1 MSRVHAIACIHFCV
15 IGYVLVTN
23 QPRGARE
30 PALRRCAVLVCR
42 AQAPLNH
49 DFSLAIYGPFRD
61 PYGEGRAAVKADGII
76 GRAAAARTRPLLK
89 TPNPV
94 AS

>member
-1 MSRVHAIACIHFCV
+1 MKPATQAHTMSRVHAIACIHFCV
-15 IGYVLVTN
+15 ISYVLVTN

-49 DFSLAIYGPFRD
+49 DFSLAIYG
-61 PYGEGRAAVKADGII
+61 EGRAAVEADGII
-76 GRAAAARTRPLLK
+76 GRAAAARTR
-89 TPNPV
+89 
-94 AS
+94 

>member
-1 MSRVHAIACIHFCV
+1 MKPATQAHTMSRVHVIACIHFCV

-49 DFSLAIYGPFRD
+49 DFSLAIYG
-61 PYGEGRAAVKADGII
+61 EGRAAVEADGII
-76 GRAAAARTRPLLK
+76 GRAAAARTRAIIKSVMP
-89 TPNPV
+89 T
-94 AS
+94 